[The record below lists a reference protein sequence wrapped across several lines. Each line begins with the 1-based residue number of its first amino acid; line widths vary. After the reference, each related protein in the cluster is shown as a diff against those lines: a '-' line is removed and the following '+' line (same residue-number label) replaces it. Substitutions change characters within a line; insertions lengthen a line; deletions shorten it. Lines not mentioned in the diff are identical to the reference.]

1 MKDYKEV
8 INKWIINKKIKNDAK
23 LLINFFRNGFIF
35 TKYPKKTYFGSS
47 DFSLSFIIG
56 GIYLLAYVHK
66 GNDKGI
72 WMLQDR
78 IHSNLKDDMFNQHEV
93 KSTKNLE
100 KKLYWLH
107 TQNIKNLDFINEND
121 EIWDSYRNASDI
133 IKTTKHW
140 NFIREDF
147 IKNKDQLTTFWQY
160 PSIEILSK
168 ESFDESFQ
176 KQLEDAKA
184 ISVDE
189 LKKRILK
196 SDRKPEKI
204 EVLTYTY
211 KRNPYVV
218 IEVLNRSKGICELC
232 KNKAPF
238 IRKSD
243 GTPYLEIHHLIPL
256 SENGEDTVENTIAL
270 CPNCHKKLHYGI

>member
-8 INKWIINKKIKNDAK
+8 INKWIKNKKIENNAK
-23 LLINFFRNGFIF
+23 LLINFFRNGFLF
-35 TKYPKKTYFGSS
+35 TKYPKKTYFGSNN
-47 DFSLSFIIG
+47 FSLSFIIG

-78 IHSNLKDDMFNQHEV
+78 IHINLKDDIFNQHEV
-93 KSTKNLE
+93 KSTSNL
-100 KKLYWLH
+100 KTKLYWLH
-107 TQNIKNLDFINEND
+107 TQNIEILNFINEND
-121 EIWDSYRNASDI
+121 VIWDSYNNASEI
-133 IKTTKHW
+133 IKITKHW

-147 IKNKDQLTTFWQY
+147 VKNKDQLTAFWQY

-168 ESFDESFQ
+168 ENFDESFQ

-189 LKKRILK
+189 LKNRVLK
-196 SDRKPEKI
+196 SDKKPEKI

-218 IEVLNRSKGICELC
+218 IEVLNRSGGICELC

-243 GTPYLEIHHLIPL
+243 GTLYLEIHHLIPL
-256 SENGEDTVENTIAL
+256 SENGDDTVENTIAL
-270 CPNCHKKLHYGI
+270 CPNCHRKLHYGV